1 MVSISFVHTGRSLRF
16 MICAA
21 VIVLLAALFWTGS
34 RYPAL
39 DEKAMMS
46 GAIQLDDPLS
56 FDAVV
61 PIDGSMSTVERIGYT
76 TLNWLNTNKKGM
88 TFGVLFAAVFLTLMG
103 YVKQRSFRSGLA
115 NATLG
120 LVIGTPLGV
129 CVNCAAPIARGMHA
143 GGLRAETTLAAMMAS
158 PTLNVVVMTLALSLL
173 PIYLVVAKLAI
184 SLVIILLGVPLV
196 ARFLPEDIRN
206 PAPIVSPPQSWSAR
220 ELGLPLSE
228 GLGSATVGV
237 ATDFAR
243 NLWFI
248 LRMTVPLMFL
258 AGFLGAI
265 AITVL
270 PGEMITEL
278 PFGLLALVT
287 IALVGL
293 FLPVPIAFDVVVV
306 GVLLAAGLAHGYAM
320 ALLITLGSYS
330 IYSWF
335 IVTQSMSARAAN
347 MMAGVVLLCG
357 VAAGLVVQGWHDR
370 QSDNALEI
378 LTGEA
383 PIAQPFMAANA
394 QETSGLVVTSK
405 PFAPRSLAAE
415 TPFLRLEAHEIGI
428 DKPLEFSMR
437 DMWPPFWEGRSLS
450 SGDIDNDGDI
460 DLVVASTEV
469 GLYVYSN
476 DGKGHFDRAD
486 VSAGPLDTLPV
497 FNAVLVDVDND
508 GWRELVVATYRRG
521 LFVVEN
527 DAGQLLTDAPISLA
541 NREDAILA
549 LAMTFGDPDK
559 DGDLDLA
566 LGNWAAG
573 WYRRIPGD
581 ESRNRIVWNE
591 DGVLS
596 GDAFTDLP
604 GIPGE
609 TLSIL
614 FADMNADGN
623 ADLLVGNDFEIPDYY
638 YLGNGQGAFEAITY
652 QDRLVEHVPTTTMGL
667 KVADLMNDAVP
678 ELYAVQIAGRSS
690 GVSDRLKMQP
700 LEQYCDGIEDQ
711 AALATCQENMAIK
724 RWYKSGNSFNPGYAS
739 KCQDMSGRQAAECKA
754 MLIKDLAIQKRDP
767 KVCRLIPAD
776 QWVAQSYCEVHFMPP
791 RAILQAE
798 ADAALA
804 QVKRANVLLE
814 RNGPTAPFKDTA
826 QARGLEVGGWSWDTK
841 IADFDNDGWQDVYIV
856 NGTWVPNEVS
866 PSNLFFHNQGG
877 GTFVE
882 ASGFFGLEDY
892 LMTAAATRFDMDGDG
907 DLDMITHPVNGPL
920 VAFVN
925 TSQDGNAVLL
935 RLSDNLGNRHG
946 VGAVVTVTDD
956 LGVTRTREVQIG
968 GGFMS
973 FDAPDVHVGLGSG
986 TRIESGNIR
995 WADGV
1000 LTPLPMPLPAGATHT
1015 ITRN

>member
-1 MVSISFVHTGRSLRF
+1 MVSIVSPNKRKRFFVVSL
-16 MICAA
+16 MIATLA
-21 VIVLLAALFWTGS
+21 VLFWTGS

-61 PIDGSMSTVERIGYT
+61 PIEAAMGTVEKIGYS

-88 TFGVLFAAVFLTLMG
+88 TFGVLFAATFLTLLG
-103 YVKQRSFRSGLA
+103 YVTQRSFRGGLA

-158 PTLNVVVMTLALSLL
+158 PTLNVVVLTLALSLL
-173 PIYLVVAKLAI
+173 PLYMVIAKVAVSLVLILVAMPLVVRCLPQETREPELAVPAPEAW
-184 SLVIILLGVPLV
+184 SAHDLGQTGEESFGEALAGV
-196 ARFLPEDIRN
+196 AR
-206 PAPIVSPPQSWSAR
+206 
-220 ELGLPLSE
+220 
-228 GLGSATVGV
+228 
-237 ATDFAR
+237 DFVK

-258 AGFLGAI
+258 AGFLGAV
-265 AITVL
+265 AITLL
-270 PGEMITEL
+270 PGEMITAL
-278 PFGLLALVT
+278 PYAFVALVL

-306 GVLLAAGLAHGYAM
+306 GVLLSAGLAHGYAM
-320 ALLITLGSYS
+320 ALLITLGSFS

-335 IVTQSMSARAAN
+335 IVSQAMGVRAATL
-347 MMAGVVLLCG
+347 MAGAVLICG
-357 VAAGLVVQGWHDR
+357 VVTGAGVQGWHDH
-370 QSDNALEI
+370 QSRKALKM

-383 PIAQPFMAANA
+383 LVVQPFMAAA
-394 QETSGLVVTSK
+394 ASDAGGLVVTSE

-415 TPFLRLEAHEIGI
+415 APFLRLEAQEIGI

-460 DLVVASTEV
+460 DLVVASTEA
-469 GLYVYSN
+469 GLYVYAN
-476 DGKGHFDRAD
+476 DGLGRFSRVTLQAGMLAD
-486 VSAGPLDTLPV
+486 LPV

-521 LFVVEN
+521 MFVVEN
-527 DAGQLLTDAPISLA
+527 DAGRLMTEAPTPLA
-541 NREDAILA
+541 NRDDAILA
-549 LAMTFGDPDK
+549 LAMSFGDPDG

-566 LGNWAAG
+566 VGNWAAG
-573 WYRRIPGD
+573 WYRRIPGE
-581 ESRNRIVWNE
+581 ESRNRILWNE
-591 DGVLS
+591 GGVLT
-596 GDAFTDLP
+596 GQAATDLP

-614 FADMNADGN
+614 FADMNADGH

-638 YLGNGQGAFEAITY
+638 YLGDGRGGFDAITY
-652 QDRLVEHVPTTTMGL
+652 QDGLVEHVPTTTMGL
-667 KVADLMNDAVP
+667 KVADLMNDAMP
-678 ELYAVQIAGRSS
+678 EVYAVQIAGRSS

-700 LEQYCDGIEDQ
+700 LTQYCDGIQDG
-711 AALATCQENMAIK
+711 AAMATCRSNMAIK
-724 RWYKSGNSFNPGYAS
+724 GWYKSGNNFNPSYAG
-739 KCQDMSGRQAAECKA
+739 KCQALSGRQAVECKA

-767 KVCRLIPAD
+767 KVCRLISAD
-776 QWVAQSYCEVHFMPP
+776 QWVAKSYCDIHFMPP
-791 RAILQAE
+791 RKITQAE
-798 ADAALA
+798 ADAALP
-804 QVKRANVLLE
+804 QIKQANVLLE
-814 RNGPTAPFKDTA
+814 SAEVVASWTDTA
-826 QARGLEVGGWSWDTK
+826 AVRGLEVGGWSWDTK

-866 PSNLFFHNQGG
+866 PSNLFFRNLGDG
-877 GTFVE
+877 SFAE
-882 ASGFFGLEDY
+882 ASEPFGLEDY
-892 LMTAAATRFDMDGDG
+892 LMTASATRFDMDGDG
-907 DLDMITHPVNGPL
+907 DLDVITHPVNGPL

-925 TSQDGNAVLL
+925 AAQDGNAVVL
-935 RLSDNLGNRHG
+935 RLQDMRGNRDG
-946 VGAVVTVTDD
+946 VGALVTVVDD
-956 LGVTRTREVQIG
+956 LGVTRTREVQLG

-973 FDAPDVHVGLGSG
+973 FDAPEVHFGLGAATQVVGGS
-986 TRIESGNIR
+986 IR
-995 WADGV
+995 WADGTE
-1000 LTPLPMPLPAGATHT
+1000 TPLPGVLAAQARHT
-1015 ITRN
+1015 IMRK